1 MEQGLHVAVVQLED
15 GQRDGPY
22 TRANQLFFR
31 VVEGEGRLEQGKRL
45 KSIVE
50 EKVYGLVVQAKDQS
64 FQKVDEVVGELVIL
78 RELEIKRDQLRE
90 KGIAKQV
97 EKVRLVFNV
106 LDQN

>member
-1 MEQGLHVAVVQLED
+1 MHVAVVQLED
-15 GQRDGPY
+15 GQRDRPD
-22 TRANQLFFR
+22 TRANQLLFR

-50 EKVYGLVVQAKDQS
+50 EKVYGLVVQAKDQC
-64 FQKVDEVVGELVIL
+64 FQKVDEVVGEFVIL